1 MFSREKNC
9 VSGNVIKTQNIIFLV
24 RDCDTRCLLKSYDT
38 ISFSEKYCV
47 SENVI
52 LGVCQ
57 SCCCE
62 IHCYWRPLDTRWPTP
77 GTSNRDD
84 DDADGDDDDDDDN
97 LLAIFCVFLSHLY
110 QKT

>member
-1 MFSREKNC
+1 MMKKENNISR
-9 VSGNVIKTQNIIFLV
+9 
-24 RDCDTRCLLKSYDT
+24 
-38 ISFSEKYCV
+38 EKYCV

-84 DDADGDDDDDDDN
+84 DDDDGDDDDDDDDDDDN